1 MNPLKLRLAAGD
13 KLRGCFLTL
22 PSADVADVLAQAG
35 FDFLLID
42 HEHAGGSIGEAIG
55 QMRAMAPTATSAMV
69 RLPALDP
76 TYIKRILDAG
86 AQSLLCPGVETAEE
100 AAALVQACLYP
111 PQGVRGAGGGMRAS
125 RYGFDGE
132 YHATANDR
140 LLIAAQIESA
150 TGVENIA
157 AIAAVPGIDML
168 LIGPRDLSGSMGK
181 LNQFTDPDVLSMVGK
196 AEREI
201 ASSGRYLASVVY
213 PGLTQDAMFARGY
226 NLLIVGSD
234 FGLLAQGALALLRR

>member
-1 MNPLKLRLAAGD
+1 MNPLKRRLAAGD

-42 HEHAGGSIGEAIG
+42 HEHAGGSIGEAIA

-100 AAALVQACLYP
+100 AASLVQACLYP
-111 PQGVRGAGGGMRAS
+111 PQGVRGAGGGVRAS

-140 LLIAAQIESA
+140 LLIAAQIESV
-150 TGVENIA
+150 TGGGEHRSHRSRTRHRPA
-157 AIAAVPGIDML
+157 ADRSA
-168 LIGPRDLSGSMGK
+168 GPVRFHG
-181 LNQFTDPDVLSMVGK
+181 Q
-196 AEREI
+196 AEPVHR
-201 ASSGRYLASVVY
+201 SGRAVHGGEGPSVRY
-213 PGLTQDAMFARGY
+213 PARVDTS
-226 NLLIVGSD
+226 LPSCIPD
-234 FGLLAQGALALLRR
+234 